1 MRRSRLS
8 ALGLAV
14 RDRFGT
20 RLGDESGIALVMA
33 LGIMLVLVITLT
45 TVITFTAAGARDSHR
60 TNAGQ
65 KATALAEGGINN
77 ALAVLNQNYPCT
89 ACYPGD
95 SSLLPARTTSY
106 SSGTVTWSGVLD
118 GAPPG
123 AEWADEWRIT
133 ATGSV
138 PNPTGP
144 NAGPVTRTVSAVV
157 PVIPPGTSEIGDENP
172 LNYIYAEDELTF
184 LQSVT
189 IASPLYA
196 TTNLRL
202 QSSAIVSEFIGNVP
216 GKKNRVAVGGVF
228 YGMQNANRIGHTL
241 GTTADHNLEKVY
253 IGACNTKNYDNN
265 VTIRPCAFGDGLPS
279 DRIWGDTTGNAI
291 PPGFLDY
298 IPQLT
303 CCKPY
308 DTTPP
313 NPQHLPFQ
321 TGVGDSNMGRA
332 YKTADLGPRSKCTT
346 GSVPFPFD
354 TASGVPDNLINNSAT
369 PAGTPAI
376 DLTPDANGPAS
387 QDYLDSYSCKSAR
400 GEISWDNVDG
410 PDTDGDGPD
419 RDGKQFRVQG
429 TVFIDGSAKITSRH
443 AAGATVTGQG
453 ALFLTGTFLMNN
465 ALMCVLIDPAT
476 ASSPNKRCHT
486 ATDAW
491 DPNEGALVIIAEGDG
506 GYDVTQNQS
515 NNIIN
520 GEGIAIKTSHFQ
532 GGLIAN
538 KDVTV
543 DTTSNMQG
551 PMISVY
557 NDVRAGQSGVLT
569 FPPISFAPSG
579 ADAAIGPPPVAQ
591 LLPPRHFSGG

>member
-8 ALGLAV
+8 TLGLAV

-60 TNAGQ
+60 VNAGQ

-95 SSLLPARTTSY
+95 STLLPARTTSY

-123 AEWADEWRIT
+123 AGWADEWRIT

-157 PVIPPGTSEIGDENP
+157 PVIPPTTSEIGDENP
-172 LNYIYAEDELTF
+172 LNYIYAHDELEF
-184 LQSVT
+184 LQSV
-189 IASPLYA
+189 IVASPIYA

-202 QSSAIVSEFIGNVP
+202 QSSSTISEFIGNVP
-216 GKKNRVAVGGVF
+216 GKKNRLAVGGVF
-228 YGMQNANRIGHTL
+228 YGMQNANRIGHVNGSTSP
-241 GTTADHNLEKVY
+241 TYSLEKAY
-253 IGACNTKNYDNN
+253 IVGGCNTKNYDNN
-265 VTIRPCAFGDGLPS
+265 VSIHACAFGDGLPS
-279 DRIWGDTTGNAI
+279 DRIWADATGTVI
-291 PPGFLDY
+291 PPDFLDY
-298 IPQLT
+298 VPQLT

-308 DTTPP
+308 PD
-313 NPQHLPFQ
+313 NPQLAPVQ
-321 TGVGDSNMGRA
+321 TGLGDSNMGRA

-346 GSVPFPFD
+346 GSVPFRFD

-369 PAGTPAI
+369 PAGSAAI
-376 DLTPDANGPAS
+376 NLTPDANGPVS

-400 GEISWDNVDG
+400 GEISWDNVA
-410 PDTDGDGPD
+410 
-419 RDGKQFRVQG
+419 KKFRVQG
-429 TVFIDGSAKITSRH
+429 TVFIDGSAAITSQRSN
-443 AAGATVTGQG
+443 GATVTGQG

-465 ALMCVLIDPAT
+465 ALMCVVIDPAT

-491 DPNEGALVIIAEGDG
+491 DPNEGALVVIADGDG
-506 GYDVTQNQS
+506 GYDVTQNQN
-515 NNIIN
+515 NNIIS
-520 GEGIAIKTSHFQ
+520 GEGITIKTSHFQ

-538 KDVTV
+538 KDITV

-557 NDVRAGQSGVLT
+557 HDVHAGQSGVLT

-591 LLPPRHFSGG
+591 LLPPRQFSGG